1 MLQAFRDPSHRQ
13 IYDSVLGIFFFGT
26 PHQGLNVDDL
36 KELVVALQE
45 DQDTYELPQ
54 LLDQLHNDSEFLRNQ
69 QEDCIAMW
77 QQFTG
82 KICSFYE
89 TGKTETIVLS
99 VGLPPPGPEDEVV
112 DGASDTDIRRF
123 RPVARPREVARKS
136 RRFSDSRQCWE

>member
-13 IYDSVLGIFFFGT
+13 IYASVRGIFFFGT

-69 QEDCIAMW
+69 QEDCVAMW

-89 TGKTETIVLS
+89 TGKTETVVVS
-99 VGLPPPGPEDEVV
+99 VGLPPPGQKMKLSMVQV
-112 DGASDTDIRRF
+112 ILIFVASDRY
-123 RPVARPREVARKS
+123 PG
-136 RRFSDSRQCWE
+136 